1 MNGTILDSVMSRI
14 FFFRYGI
21 FQRAGLMAL
30 GLQDCVFK
38 RKKEET
44 DSIGELA
51 SLERVSVSVAEL
63 DADDDI
69 PCGMRKDSEH
79 LFGSP
84 GM

>member
-1 MNGTILDSVMSRI
+1 MSGLCTTSNPSQRYNGGCLDAALIVGLGALSV
-14 FFFRYGI
+14 
-21 FQRAGLMAL
+21 
-30 GLQDCVFK
+30 D
-38 RKKEET
+38 
-44 DSIGELA
+44 
-51 SLERVSVSVAEL
+51 VAEL